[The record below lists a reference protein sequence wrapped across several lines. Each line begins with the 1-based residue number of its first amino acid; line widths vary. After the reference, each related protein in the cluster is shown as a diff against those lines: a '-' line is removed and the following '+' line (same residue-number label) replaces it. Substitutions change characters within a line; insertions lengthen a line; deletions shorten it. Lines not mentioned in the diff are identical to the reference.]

1 MKQSFVTYGCRGGEY
16 CSGPYLFIPDGE
28 AKSQAKNNPLII
40 RINGPLVDQVHIIG
54 VNLVNLQTIRVY
66 KYGLVDREAFEVENI
81 VDLRGTHNT
90 EIGLRI
96 ETGIQNG
103 SPAIF
108 ATDQNCFQVS
118 FEI

>member
-1 MKQSFVTYGCRGGEY
+1 MKQSFVTYGCRSGEY

-28 AKSQAKNNPLII
+28 AKSQAKDYPLII